1 MVEAPGSARRSP
13 FGSRLLGP
21 REQDPRKLRQRV
33 RLLLTALLLM
43 TNLAGAVVTLVIN
56 LWAVPAL
63 EAIGVHTRAVPL
75 WMRDVPTTAKMAAS
89 ALEVA
94 LA

>member
-1 MVEAPGSARRSP
+1 VGLHYGARSS
-13 FGSRLLGP
+13 GGLLDGW
-21 REQDPRKLRQRV
+21 
-33 RLLLTALLLM
+33 
-43 TNLAGAVVTLVIN
+43 LVDDVDAS
-56 LWAVPAL
+56 AVPAL

-75 WMRDVPTTAKMAAS
+75 WMRDVPSTAKMAAS